1 MIILKK
7 DLVDLQVSHLDTV
20 GHVYMYKGRIIRII
34 EKTARKY
41 VNELMT
47 CGLVDKLVKEGILV
61 DSWISDDTDEEGRMI
76 LEHKRITPCTY
87 LFQWSFE
94 MMKDAAKL
102 VLRLNSI
109 LWEYGYELKDC
120 HQYNILFDGS
130 RPVYVDF
137 GSIIKR
143 NKKMGVWTARE
154 EFFRCYYYPLVL
166 WSKGYTNIVEALM
179 NSSLNNL
186 CIKEMRG
193 ILWHLPLKIVS
204 VPFLQK
210 IFLKSPIL
218 EMRELLQ
225 KILLKSPI
233 LEMRELFCK
242 VNRLKYH
249 DDSAWGEYQSALWTT
264 EWESARFNY
273 EIDWIN
279 KTPDIDTMIEVGA
292 NQGYFSYLV
301 ATRTKIKKII
311 ATDYDKNAVDVMYRK
326 IKEESN
332 DKITPVVLDFMWTP
346 LERLKEF
353 RSDLVVANA
362 LTHHLLLTQ
371 GMKMSAITERLAQL
385 TEKYVIV
392 EFMEYG
398 ITQRKRDLPKW
409 YTLDWFLAEL
419 QKEFSIVL
427 VKKTEKRR
435 IMIIGKKVEENDFI
449 ESKVRA

>member
-1 MIILKK
+1 MIIKKK

-47 CGLVDKLVKEGILV
+47 CGLIDKLIKEGILV

-76 LEHKRITPCTY
+76 LEHRRITPCTY
-87 LFQWSFE
+87 PFQWSFE

-109 LWEYGYELKDC
+109 LWEHGYELKDC
-120 HQYNILFDGS
+120 HQYNILFDGP
-130 RPVYVDF
+130 RPVYIDF
-137 GSIIKR
+137 GSIMKR
-143 NKKMGVWTARE
+143 DKKRGGWTARE
-154 EFFRCYYYPLVL
+154 EFFRCYYYPIKL
-166 WSKGYTNIVEALM
+166 WSKGYINIVEALM
-179 NSSLNNL
+179 NSSFNNL
-186 CIKEMRG
+186 CIKEMRRM
-193 ILWHLPLKIVS
+193 LWHLPLKTVS
-204 VPFLQK
+204 VP
-210 IFLKSPIL
+210 
-218 EMRELLQ
+218 LLQ
-225 KILLKSPI
+225 KILVKSPT
-233 LEMRELFCK
+233 LEMRELFFK
-242 VNRLKYH
+242 VNGLKYR
-249 DDSAWGEYQSALWTT
+249 DDSVWGEYQSALWKK

-279 KTPDIDTMIEVGA
+279 KTLDINTMIEVGA

-311 ATDYDKNAVDVMYRK
+311 ATDYDKNAVDIMYCR

-332 DKITPVVLDFMWTP
+332 DKITPAVLDFMWTP
-346 LERLKEF
+346 LERLKEY

-398 ITQRKRDLPKW
+398 VTQKKRDLPKW

-419 QKEFSIVL
+419 QERFSITL

-449 ESKVRA
+449 EGKVRE

>member
-7 DLVDLQVSHLDTV
+7 DLIDLQVSQLDTI

-34 EKTARKY
+34 NKTARKY
-41 VNELMT
+41 VDELMK
-47 CGLVDKLVKEGILV
+47 CGLIDKLIKEGILV
-61 DSWISDDTDEEGRMI
+61 DSWISDDTDEEGRMV
-76 LEHKRITPCTY
+76 LEHKRIAPRTY

-120 HQYNILFDGS
+120 HQYNILFDGT
-130 RPVYVDF
+130 RPIYVDF
-137 GSIIKR
+137 GSIVKR
-143 NKKMGVWTARE
+143 NKKRSGWTARE
-154 EFFRCYYYPLVL
+154 EFFKCYYYPIKL

-186 CIKEMRG
+186 CIKEMRR
-193 ILWHLPLKIVS
+193 ILWHLPLKIAE

-210 IFLKSPIL
+210 ITPIKSPV
-218 EMRELLQ
+218 
-225 KILLKSPI
+225 
-233 LEMRELFCK
+233 LEMRELFFK

-249 DDSAWGEYQSALWTT
+249 DDSVWGEYQSTLWKK

-279 KTPDIDTMIEVGA
+279 ATSDIDTMIEVGA

-301 ATRTKIKKII
+301 ATRTEIKKII
-311 ATDYDKNAVDVMYRK
+311 ATDYDKNAVDIMYRR

-332 DKITPVVLDFMWTP
+332 DKITPIVLDFMWTP
-346 LERLKEF
+346 LERLKEY

-371 GMKMSAITERLAQL
+371 GMKISAIAERLAEL

-398 ITQRKRDLPKW
+398 ITQKKRDLPKW

-419 QKEFSIVL
+419 QKRFSIVL

-435 IMIIGKKVEENDFI
+435 IMIIGKKIEENDFI
-449 ESKVRA
+449 EVKVRE